1 MDIVKKL
8 IARVLVIMW
17 TLLLVFT
24 AGCKSQIEITDPSL
38 HPPEFATYY
47 ALLGLHK
54 ESVLA
59 SLGFTEAELTE
70 TNTYTYLTS
79 KTVVFQDHSFRVLL
93 HTGGDWNR
101 FTGFSYMTFLEGDS
115 KTQANQILDLA
126 RLLSERF
133 GSPTDGSSAYPQ
145 YFVEMTAEEL
155 EAWLADGKQES
166 ASDSWYLGQIK
177 TEEAMAYTAF
187 LEGYHAAANTQT
199 KIAEYPQLKLTL
211 SIYKNGQGSVQVQLQ
226 YLLDCFSE

>member
-70 TNTYTYLTS
+70 TNTYTYATTR
-79 KTVVFQDHSFRVLL
+79 TVVFQDLSFRVFLQAA
-93 HTGGDWNR
+93 GDWNR
-101 FTGFSYMTFLEGDS
+101 FTGFSYMTVLESDS
-115 KTQANQILDLA
+115 KTQASQILSLA
-126 RLLSERF
+126 QTLSENF
-133 GSPTDGSSAYPQ
+133 GPPTDGASAYPE

-155 EAWLADGKQES
+155 ETWLVDGKQES
-166 ASDSWYLGQIK
+166 ASDSWYLGQIQ
-177 TEEAMAYTAF
+177 TEEAVAYTVF
-187 LEGYHAAANTQT
+187 LEGYHFAAGTQMQ
-199 KIAEYPQLKLTL
+199 IAEYPQLKLTL
-211 SIYKNGQGSVQVQLQ
+211 SIYKDGQGVVQVELK
-226 YLLDCFSE
+226 YLMDCFI